1 MGVGVFF
8 FHFVTILHHHCCLQS
23 LAVPAVSCTL
33 TLKSRLTN
41 IHRHQEDDTGL
52 GATWPTLSSHAESRQ
67 VTQTCQVHQLCCT
80 WPKKRCRGQVCP
92 KASQFHRLGQFQG
105 LGQDSQDIQCHIQ
118 MI

>member
-1 MGVGVFF
+1 MKRVR
-8 FHFVTILHHHCCLQS
+8 
-23 LAVPAVSCTL
+23 VPTEKEMSITKNHDNVVAA
-33 TLKSRLTN
+33 RA
-41 IHRHQEDDTGL
+41 RRGHQEDDTGL

-67 VTQTCQVHQLCCT
+67 VTQTCQVRQLCRT
-80 WPKKRCRGQVCP
+80 WPKKRCCGQVCP